1 MLSESQL
8 GKGEQGICL
17 LAEALGIDEKEIVKI
32 INSGMSEIM
41 PESINERKKN
51 KYFIDEMKATFDCY

>member
-41 PESINERKKN
+41 PESINERKMETN
-51 KYFIDEMKATFDCY
+51 KRF